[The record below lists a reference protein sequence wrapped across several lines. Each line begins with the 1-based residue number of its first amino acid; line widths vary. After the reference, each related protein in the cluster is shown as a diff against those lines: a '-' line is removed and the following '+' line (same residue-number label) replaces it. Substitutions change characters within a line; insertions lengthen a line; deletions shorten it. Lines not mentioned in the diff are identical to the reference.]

1 MPLTNFPNGVSSFG
15 MPVMGVG
22 EETMTTGNVFFVDS
36 GAAAAA
42 DGNAMTDPAQPGATI
57 DAAIARCTAN
67 NGDII
72 FVMPG
77 HAETVAATDIA
88 LDVAGVWV
96 RGIGWGADRPTIT
109 YSATGSTIAMSAAS
123 TRISNLRLAPGIA
136 NVVAAVTV
144 SASDCIVEICETL
157 TAAVFEFTSLIHVQ
171 ADANRVIIRNNV
183 LRNLFTAASGTSGIL
198 LDGCDELQITGNLI
212 TGFFAEHVID
222 NTTGSLDQTL
232 NALIADNYLQQ
243 VGSGTDLVV
252 EMDTDATGL
261 LVKNMMSGTQ
271 ALDGNLTGGNMRA
284 VRNFCTDAD
293 DARAVGIPV
302 TSAA

>member
-1 MPLTNFPNGVSSFG
+1 MPLTNYPNGVSSFG

-271 ALDGNLTGGNMRA
+271 ALDGNLTGGNMRS
-284 VRNFCTDAD
+284 VRNFMTDAD

>member
-1 MPLTNFPNGVSSFG
+1 MPLTNYPNGVSSFG

>member
-284 VRNFCTDAD
+284 VRNFW
-293 DARAVGIPV
+293 AVGIPV